1 MSSDWKIY
9 GIYEEGNDECIY
21 IGRTSM
27 SLENRWFYHS
37 WKGNK
42 KGGSIWRYMQEQ
54 GVEKFRIELLVTCQ
68 TRQDWCDWETHLIL
82 DFQPKFNKRFPTL
95 YS

>member
-1 MSSDWKIY
+1 METVNYSNSRMSSDWKIY

-37 WKGNK
+37 WEGNK
-42 KGGSIWRYMQEQ
+42 KGGPLWRYMQEQ
-54 GVEKFRIELLVTCQ
+54 GVEKFRIQLRV
-68 TRQDWCDWETHLIL
+68 RHVRIGVIGKPIS
-82 DFQPKFNKRFPTL
+82 F
-95 YS
+95 